1 MQSVKINCTLAL
13 TCFPFVA
20 GLVEEGRVYFFYRPR
35 VNVDHPTS
43 VGDVQRFFMIL
54 APTSRPKAP
63 FRLLIIGKKRLP
75 IADRHER
82 FFGFVEATAGNSPDV
97 QLQTRHS

>member
-1 MQSVKINCTLAL
+1 M
-13 TCFPFVA
+13 
-20 GLVEEGRVYFFYRPR
+20 YFFYRPR

-43 VGDVQRFFMIL
+43 VRDIQRFFMIL

-82 FFGFVEATAGNSPDV
+82 FFGFVEATAGQSPSV
-97 QLQTRHS
+97 

>member
-1 MQSVKINCTLAL
+1 MLLTCTLYSL
-13 TCFPFVA
+13 NQSIRPHSQTA
-20 GLVEEGRVYFFYRPR
+20 GLVEEGRVYFLYRPR

-43 VGDVQRFFMIL
+43 VDDIQRFFMIL

-75 IADRHER
+75 VPEKHER
-82 FFGFVEATAGNSPDV
+82 FFGFVEKTAGE
-97 QLQTRHS
+97 LR